1 MHRALWQLLWFDL
14 RGSLRGVLGLRR
26 NWRQL
31 FLLLLM
37 LVFVGSILFARAVG
51 GSSQGAERFGNA
63 MPFWALVYLL
73 ATWLT
78 ASADRGLVMRP
89 AEIHFIVGG
98 PFPNRDVIT
107 LNLVRLAFRAL
118 ISAIVLSLIALAY
131 VHSYLSALVGM
142 WLLIAVSL
150 LVGMLASL
158 SARRVHCRAVGIA
171 RRMLMLLALLGLFTL
186 VTQSMRLVR
195 EQGFQPQVS
204 TVAAAALESPL
215 GRVLLPPL
223 AWMFAPLASTSLLAD
238 TLRMLPLRLLVVAA
252 MAGLVYVLGADYAE
266 TSTGRTDASVA
277 RRQNA
282 LRSGVSGG
290 GVGASWTRRLTLP
303 HVHRLGGVGSVAW
316 MQMVHSLRILP
327 RYLAFTTA
335 IVGLVLVV
343 PLLIDSRHL
352 RGSAVVGWMIGLT
365 AYADFLLLL
374 QLPVGFLGPVAQRE
388 LLKSLPIPAWRI
400 ALGQLA
406 GPILPLC
413 VLHGLVTCLFLYLSP
428 DSRRHVLQTALALLP
443 VGLVLVANI
452 NLLGSWNIIRPR
464 ALQQRDAL
472 AAGRAMASVW
482 IFMVMLIPAVAI
494 ASVSVVVVQQI
505 LGEGMAS
512 VLLGVAAGT
521 SLSSV
526 IYILLLARSFA
537 RWQPAAGEGGMEEVE
552 LDR

>member
-14 RGSLRGVLGLRR
+14 RGSLRGVLGLRK

-37 LVFVGSILFARAVG
+37 LVFVGSLFFARAVS

-63 MPFWALVYLL
+63 MPFWALIYLL

-78 ASADRGLVMRP
+78 ASADRGLVLRP

-118 ISAIVLSLIALAY
+118 ISAIVLSLIAMAY
-131 VHSYLSALVGM
+131 VHSYLSALIGM

-158 SARRVHCRAVGIA
+158 SARRAHGRVVKIA
-171 RRMLMLLALLGLFTL
+171 RRMLMLLALLGLLTL
-186 VTQSMRLVR
+186 VTQSMRSVR

-204 TVAAAALESPL
+204 TVAAVALDTPL

-223 AWMFAPLASTSLLAD
+223 AWMFAPLASTSLLTD
-238 TLRMLPLRLLVVAA
+238 TLRMLPLRLLLVAA

-277 RRQNA
+277 RRRNA
-282 LRSGVSGG
+282 LRSGISGG

-303 HVHRLGGVGSVAW
+303 HLYRLGGVGNVAW

-335 IVGLVLVV
+335 IVGLVLVI
-343 PLLIDSRHL
+343 PLLVDSRHL
-352 RGSAVVGWMIGLT
+352 SGAAVVGWMIGLT

-388 LLKSLPIPAWRI
+388 LLKSLPIPSWRI

-406 GPILPLC
+406 GPILPLG

-428 DSRRHVLQTALALLP
+428 ESRQNILQTAVALVP

-482 IFMVMLIPAVAI
+482 IFMVMLIPAVVI
-494 ASVSVVVVQQI
+494 ASVGVVVTQQV
-505 LGEGMAS
+505 LGEGLPN
-512 VLLGVAAGT
+512 VLLGVALGT
-521 SLSSV
+521 SLSS
-526 IYILLLARSFA
+526 ILYILLLARSFA
-537 RWQPAAGEGGMEEVE
+537 NWQPAAGEGGMEEVE

>member
-14 RGSLRGVLGLRR
+14 RGSLRGLLRLHK

-31 FLLLLM
+31 FLVLLM
-37 LVFVGSILFARAVG
+37 FAFVGSMLFARSLS
-51 GSSQGAERFGNA
+51 GSPQGSERFGNS
-63 MPFWALVYLL
+63 MPFWALIYLL

-89 AEIHFIVGG
+89 AEIHFVVGG

-118 ISAIVLSLIALAY
+118 ISATVLSLIALAY

-158 SARRVHCRAVGIA
+158 SARRAHGRVVGVA
-171 RRMLMLLALLGLFTL
+171 RRMLMLLSLLGLFTL
-186 VTQSMRLVR
+186 IAQSMRSVQV
-195 EQGFQPQVS
+195 QGFQPQVS
-204 TVAAAALESPL
+204 SVAAAALETSL
-215 GRVLLPPL
+215 GRIVLPPL
-223 AWMFAPLASTSLLAD
+223 AWMFAPLSAESRLSETLL
-238 TLRMLPLRLLVVAA
+238 MLPLRLLVVAA
-252 MAGLVYVLGADYAE
+252 MAGMVYVLGGDYAE
-266 TSTGRTDASVA
+266 ASTGRTDASVA
-277 RRQNA
+277 RRQTA

-290 GVGASWTRRLTLP
+290 AVSASWTRRLTLP
-303 HVHRLGGVGSVAW
+303 GFPRLGGVGGVAW
-316 MQMVHSLRILP
+316 VQMVHSLRILP

-335 IVGLVLVV
+335 IVGVVLVV
-343 PLLIDSRHL
+343 PLLVDSSRL
-352 RGSAVVGWMIGLT
+352 SESAVVGWMVGLT

-388 LLKSLPIPAWRI
+388 LLKSLPIPAWRV

-406 GPILPLC
+406 GPILPLG

-428 DSRRHVLQTALALLP
+428 GSRGHVLQTSLALIP
-443 VGLVLVANI
+443 VALVLIANI

-482 IFMVMLIPAVAI
+482 VFMVMLLPAVMI
-494 ASVSVVVVQQI
+494 AAGMAVATQLL
-505 LGEGMAS
+505 LGEGLTS
-512 VLLGVAAGT
+512 LLIGVAVGML
-521 SLSSV
+521 LSST
-526 IYILLLARSFA
+526 IYILLLARSFS